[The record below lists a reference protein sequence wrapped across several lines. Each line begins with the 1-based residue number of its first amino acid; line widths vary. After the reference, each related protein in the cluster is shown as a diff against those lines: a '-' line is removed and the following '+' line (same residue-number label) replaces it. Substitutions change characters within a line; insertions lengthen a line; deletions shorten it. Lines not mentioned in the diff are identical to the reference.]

1 MNGATRRAEGGRVE
15 LVLSESR
22 RLHVRRLGRIGCFGR
37 RRLDSGLEEGA
48 HDLRL
53 RARRMLLA
61 RADTIEKGGAKLEQA
76 WQLLR
81 VLPRRLRDRF
91 PKQSEVRRENA
102 LQALEGQP

>member
-1 MNGATRRAEGGRVE
+1 
-15 LVLSESR
+15 
-22 RLHVRRLGRIGCFGR
+22 
-37 RRLDSGLEEGA
+37 
-48 HDLRL
+48 
-53 RARRMLLA
+53 MLLA

-102 LQALEGQP
+102 LQALEGQAENTSAQSHAERTDVVDEFGEKDEGKDVGDTVLRRR